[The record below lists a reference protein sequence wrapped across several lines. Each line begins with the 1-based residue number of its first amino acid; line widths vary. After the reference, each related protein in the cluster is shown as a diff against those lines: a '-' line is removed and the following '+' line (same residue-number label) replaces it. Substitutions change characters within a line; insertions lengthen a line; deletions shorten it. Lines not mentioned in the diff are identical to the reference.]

1 MSEWPLIAF
10 TTALQL
16 SCGLALATTQYD
28 RAPRKSNEFAF
39 RALGISIFPIAAMG
53 VLASLFHLGRP
64 LSAWRALSNLPTSRL
79 SVEILLSGLF
89 AVAAL
94 AYSWLW
100 RIRRKKGRFGL
111 GGAVSLIGLA
121 AVVSSATV
129 YMAPTEPAWNSP
141 WVPISFLGAAL
152 LFCGLAPVSMADLR
166 PDEDLRR
173 IFLITT
179 AAGALVILVS
189 AGWMVVRLS
198 APPAGEFASARFHEI
213 LRWLLSSGSVP
224 LGIFMMLA
232 GVLPMVF
239 AFKLWT
245 SGKPVGGMGR
255 LVLPAA
261 LAGAVIG
268 RWLMYA
274 VGTKFFPF

>member
-16 SCGLALATTQYD
+16 SCGLMLATTLYD
-28 RAPRKSNEFAF
+28 RAPRKSKEFAMS
-39 RALGISIFPIAAMG
+39 ALGISIFPIAAMG

-64 LSAWRALSNLPTSRL
+64 LSSWRALSNLPSSRL
-79 SVEILLSGLF
+79 SVEVLLSGLF
-89 AVAAL
+89 ATAAL

-100 RIRRKKGRFGL
+100 RIRRKKGRFRL
-111 GGAVSLIGLA
+111 GGAASLIGLA
-121 AVVSSATV
+121 AVVSSALV
-129 YMAPTEPAWNSP
+129 YMTPTEPAWNSP

-213 LRWLLSSGSVP
+213 LRWLLSRGSVSM
-224 LGIFMMLA
+224 GIFMMLA

-274 VGTKFFPF
+274 VGTKFIPF

>member
-1 MSEWPLIAF
+1 MSEWTLIAF

-16 SCGLALATTQYD
+16 SCGLALATTLCD
-28 RAPRKSNEFAF
+28 RGSREFDEFAA
-39 RALGISIFPIAAMG
+39 RALGISIFPIAATG

-79 SVEILLSGLF
+79 SVEVLLSGLF
-89 AVAAL
+89 CVTAL

-111 GGAVSLIGLA
+111 GGAASLIGLA
-121 AVVSSATV
+121 AVVSSAMV
-129 YMAPTEPAWNSP
+129 YMTPTEPAWNSP
-141 WVPISFLGAAL
+141 WVPISFLGATL

-173 IFLITT
+173 IFLVMT
-179 AAGALVILVS
+179 AVGASAILIS
-189 AGWMVVRLS
+189 SGWMVGRLS

-213 LRWLLSSGSVP
+213 LRWLLSGGSVP
-224 LGIFMMLA
+224 LGIFVMLA
-232 GVLPMVF
+232 GVLPAAF
-239 AFKLWT
+239 AFKLWM
-245 SGKPVGGMGR
+245 SGKRVGRTGR

>member
-16 SCGLALATTQYD
+16 SCGLALATTLCD
-28 RAPRKSNEFAF
+28 RASRKFDEFAV
-39 RALGISIFPIAAMG
+39 RALGISIFLIAATG

-79 SVEILLSGLF
+79 SVEVILSGLF
-89 AVAAL
+89 CVAAL

-111 GGAVSLIGLA
+111 GGVASFIGLA
-121 AVVSSATV
+121 AVVSSAMV
-129 YMAPTEPAWNSP
+129 YMTPTEPVWNSP
-141 WVPISFLGAAL
+141 WVPISFLGTAL
-152 LFCGLAPVSMADLR
+152 LFCGLAPISMVDLR
-166 PDEDLRR
+166 PDENLRK
-173 IFLITT
+173 IFLVTT
-179 AAGALVILVS
+179 AAGASAILVS

-198 APPAGEFASARFHEI
+198 APPAGEFASARFREI
-213 LRWLLSSGSVP
+213 LRWLQSRGAVP
-224 LGIFMMLA
+224 LGIFVMLA
-232 GVLPMVF
+232 GVLPMAF
-239 AFKLWT
+239 AFKFRT
-245 SGKPVGGMGR
+245 SGKPAGRMGR
-255 LVLPAA
+255 LVFPAA

-274 VGTKFFPF
+274 VGPKFFPF